1 MLNYVNRIKGDVI
14 YLLKYFVK
22 RILLLIPMV
31 IIISLVVFIALELTP
46 GDPLTAMLSPDQMV
60 SMTTEELELM
70 REKLGLNDPMMVRYI
85 RWLGN
90 MLKGDLGYSVMSG
103 KPIIDILKNLLPAT
117 IKLTM
122 FALLLSTFLGLLL
135 GIIATIRQNSFLDY
149 LSSIIGVIGISIPEF
164 LIGILAILIFA
175 IKLQWFPAQGRTDV
189 GLTAWQSLK
198 YLVLPAVSLGLPLT
212 AGLMRHTRNS
222 MLDVLNKDYV
232 KTARAKGLSEWKVY
246 TKHVFRNAM
255 MPISVLIFLRLPMLI
270 GGSVVIE
277 QVFGYAGI
285 GNRLLTAI
293 NASDYQLVMI
303 IVFMLSVV
311 SLLASVLIDLFTALL
326 DPRVRLG
333 GEKNGGA

>member
-1 MLNYVNRIKGDVI
+1 M
-14 YLLKYFVK
+14 LKYFVK

>member
-1 MLNYVNRIKGDVI
+1 M
-14 YLLKYFVK
+14 LKYFVK

-90 MLKGDLGYSVMSG
+90 MLKGDLGFSVMSG

>member
-90 MLKGDLGYSVMSG
+90 MLKGDLGFSVMSG

-333 GEKNGGA
+333 GEKNGGT

>member
-1 MLNYVNRIKGDVI
+1 VLNYVNRIKGDVI

-90 MLKGDLGYSVMSG
+90 MLKGDLGFSVMSG

-333 GEKNGGA
+333 GEKNGGT

>member
-90 MLKGDLGYSVMSG
+90 MLKGDLGFSVMSG

>member
-1 MLNYVNRIKGDVI
+1 M
-14 YLLKYFVK
+14 LKYFVK

-90 MLKGDLGYSVMSG
+90 MLKGDLGFSVMSG

-333 GEKNGGA
+333 GEKNGGT

>member
-1 MLNYVNRIKGDVI
+1 MI

-90 MLKGDLGYSVMSG
+90 MLKGDLGFSVMSG

-333 GEKNGGA
+333 GEKNGGT